1 MIIWYKTRTTTEA
14 VTPLNILHVQE
25 RFGQPF
31 LLSFQASHE
40 LVVHREAVPWGNLGA
55 FLRAQLPRHNVLR
68 HLPSG
73 HGSVFGYL
81 IGPSVQRK
89 RFNKQITQRI
99 FFVSCGPCS
108 DIILH
113 GQGAKSSFWHR
124 TYNPSCGWQ
133 NHSRMIPAWNW
144 VKITSPSVSLLAT
157 RWQPEHDIKG
167 FKFKKAACSGHTAY
181 MARETET

>member
-1 MIIWYKTRTTTEA
+1 MRESRGFPPCTTSTTQCLA
-14 VTPLNILHVQE
+14 SPSKWSWQ
-25 RFGQPF
+25 RF
-31 LLSFQASHE
+31 
-40 LVVHREAVPWGNLGA
+40 
-55 FLRAQLPRHNVLR
+55 
-68 HLPSG
+68 
-73 HGSVFGYL
+73 
-81 IGPSVQRK
+81 
-89 RFNKQITQRI
+89 RI
-99 FFVSCGPCS
+99 PDWPKCAKKKIQQTNHAAYFFVSCGPCS

>member
-1 MIIWYKTRTTTEA
+1 MWYIYIYIFVITDIHYWTYIWLYIWYKTRTTTEA

-40 LVVHREAVPWGNLGA
+40 LVVHREAVPWRNLGA

-73 HGSVFGYL
+73 HGSIFGYL

-99 FFVSCGPCS
+99 FFC
-108 DIILH
+108 ILWAMFGH
-113 GQGAKSSFWHR
+113 
-124 TYNPSCGWQ
+124 N
-133 NHSRMIPAWNW
+133 IAWARCE
-144 VKITSPSVSLLAT
+144 IQFLASN
-157 RWQPEHDIKG
+157 I
-167 FKFKKAACSGHTAY
+167 
-181 MARETET
+181 